1 MRFALRYFLNVL
13 KTIFFSGLRMLAVMA
28 AAGFIIGLFGLDYN
42 NLSLERYLT
51 PLFYVLG
58 AVGIWL
64 FFVLLLTVIEFS
76 MTYKIRKVFN
86 EKGYCLEYFYAFQ
99 DLYIKKQPKHP
110 GNLISFAEIYVSLG
124 DCNSALNI
132 FESIK
137 TYELTAVQRVS
148 YIYIYT
154 ITAVKMNNP
163 ALADEIWR
171 QNEDFISVYINKPD
185 FISGTA
191 FLYYSMIF
199 ADCLS
204 QRYERAYHTCISFMN
219 SPSFKKLKTI
229 VCDYHVMKIFLLRK
243 LGRDSEVNAAVTE
256 FNEAAKKWKPLYD
269 YARENLRKDVEKA
282 IRGELPV

>member
-1 MRFALRYFLNVL
+1 MRFALRYFFNIL
-13 KTIFFSGLRMLAVMA
+13 KTIFFSGLRPLAAMA
-28 AAGFIIGLFGLDYN
+28 AAGFIIGLLALDYN
-42 NLSLERYLT
+42 SMSLEKYLT
-51 PLFYVLG
+51 PVFYILG

-64 FFVLLLTVIEFS
+64 FFVLLLVVIEFS

-99 DLYIKKQPKHP
+99 DLYINKFPKNA
-110 GNLISFAEIYVSLG
+110 GNLISFAEIYLEFG
-124 DCNSALNI
+124 DCNSALDI
-132 FESIK
+132 LESIK

-171 QNEDFISVYINKPD
+171 QNEDFIAVYINKPG

-204 QRYERAYHTCISFMN
+204 QRYERAYQTCISFMK
-219 SPSFKKLKTI
+219 SEDFKKAKTV
-229 VCDYHVMKIFLLRK
+229 VCDYHVIKIYLLKK
-243 LGRDSEVNAAVTE
+243 LGRDSEINAAVTE
-256 FNEAAKKWKPLYD
+256 FNEAVKKWKPLYD
-269 YARENLRKDVEKA
+269 FSRERLRNDVEKA
-282 IRGELPV
+282 LKGEFPV